1 MAGLMWT
8 KAVLCCSHYT
18 EAVGCNPRLVGRI
31 NALFLCC
38 GMYYYTYTQ
47 CVLCI
52 YIFWTNYK
60 GKMQRWFK
68 TSWKVTNLPHFQQT
82 KNFSPSLMQ
91 KVFDMPSLIHKKQ
104 KVRRLLSISHKD
116 MQDPR
121 QNIVNNCHS
130 SFKTIFFS
138 FYWTIL

>member
-1 MAGLMWT
+1 
-8 KAVLCCSHYT
+8 
-18 EAVGCNPRLVGRI
+18 
-31 NALFLCC
+31 
-38 GMYYYTYTQ
+38 MYYYAYTQ
-47 CVLCI
+47 CVLWI
-52 YIFWTNYK
+52 YIFLTNYK

-82 KNFSPSLMQ
+82 KNFSPLMQ

-130 SFKTIFFS
+130 SFKTIFFFILLNNFIMLSSYLDLFSS
-138 FYWTIL
+138 FIILFSRLIFTNKKTPFYGC